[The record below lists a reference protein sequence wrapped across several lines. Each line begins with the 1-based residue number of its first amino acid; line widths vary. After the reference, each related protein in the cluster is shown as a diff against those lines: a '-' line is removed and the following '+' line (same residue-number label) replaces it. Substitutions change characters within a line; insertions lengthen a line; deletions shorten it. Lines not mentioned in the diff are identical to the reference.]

1 MRTGLVFAIGI
12 LCFLRG
18 LSLAQALD
26 DPRFKESLSAYSRR
40 DFGKAIQLLLPLV
53 KENPKKSIYW
63 FNLANS
69 QFMSKQYNAALASF
83 TEVTKLKAKFVDIS
97 LVYKA
102 KTLKKLGRHEEA
114 NRELVKAKSSLN
126 ISAATKALL
135 LTEQATLEEIS
146 TVELGSLALY
156 QSAQWREAEEK
167 LRTLD
172 LENLSNNG
180 RILLSL
186 VLLRQ
191 KRFIEA
197 EQFIQPLTEAA
208 NQSSQQTNEILGEL
222 LKKARQKDIS
232 QEPRWLFLD
241 LSYGQTNNVYSQGQ
255 SDPQVSSS
263 VIRSTLGAGYHFN
276 SESKKSQKIGYT
288 LNLEDPKQASDLTS
302 SSHTLQT
309 SAHLDDALR
318 SFSAAL
324 YFASQTLSS
333 SLASEKLGANLKV
346 LTTFGETEATLSADY
361 SKLEP
366 KQESLS
372 FLGGHY
378 FSLRAAYGAWK
389 PTSYIQAHVT
399 LGQEQIG
406 DLTSAD
412 GSTLPMRND
421 SYGIGVSGV
430 WNFSLK
436 TSAVAGLSLTHHK
449 YKNDEIPDSKKRLDD
464 EINFY
469 IKVTYSFT
477 PKLFS
482 YLMVEQKNNRSTLG
496 ANDAWDKNYNVNTI
510 SAGVSWDGI

>member
-1 MRTGLVFAIGI
+1 LRTGLVFAIGI

-191 KRFIEA
+191 KKFIEA

-208 NQSSQQTNEILGEL
+208 NQSSQQVTNEILGEL

-255 SDPQVSSS
+255 
-263 VIRSTLGAGYHFN
+263 
-276 SESKKSQKIGYT
+276 K
-288 LNLEDPKQASDLTS
+288 
-302 SSHTLQT
+302 
-309 SAHLDDALR
+309 
-318 SFSAAL
+318 
-324 YFASQTLSS
+324 
-333 SLASEKLGANLKV
+333 
-346 LTTFGETEATLSADY
+346 
-361 SKLEP
+361 
-366 KQESLS
+366 
-372 FLGGHY
+372 
-378 FSLRAAYGAWK
+378 
-389 PTSYIQAHVT
+389 
-399 LGQEQIG
+399 
-406 DLTSAD
+406 
-412 GSTLPMRND
+412 
-421 SYGIGVSGV
+421 
-430 WNFSLK
+430 
-436 TSAVAGLSLTHHK
+436 
-449 YKNDEIPDSKKRLDD
+449 
-464 EINFY
+464 
-469 IKVTYSFT
+469 
-477 PKLFS
+477 
-482 YLMVEQKNNRSTLG
+482 
-496 ANDAWDKNYNVNTI
+496 
-510 SAGVSWDGI
+510 